1 MTRGRRSG
9 RQAGFSLVEL
19 MVSLAIGLIIS
30 IAVITAYLSAS
41 GAARV
46 AEASGRMNED
56 AQAALTIM
64 AQQLRMAG
72 ANPAQPNRNTTTL
85 HNLLSNPYIIRGCD
99 HTFTDIKTATPTA
112 ANLTCPTTGGD
123 GISSISI
130 AYEADRF
137 NTVPTSSGTPTD
149 CLGNGLT
156 GVSRAVTTSLNV
168 ATTTLVYEA
177 ENRFFIGTST
187 YITSPSL
194 YCKGNAASTNAQPL
208 VENIESMRIT
218 YGVSNPGQPRSFG
231 DNSPG
236 VAAKFVLGY
245 MTAAELIGSTA
256 ALSGSLTFSQ
266 PSVWT
271 PTWTVAF
278 PTTST
283 FSLSDLVSGS
293 GFAFQN
299 GVSTGAMI
307 WKAWDAVQAVRV
319 CVLVRSEGRVF
330 NRLIDA
336 SNTEKPTKYV
346 DCRGALQDS
355 LDGRLRRAYTTTVL
369 LRNQ

>member
-1 MTRGRRSG
+1 
-9 RQAGFSLVEL
+9 
-19 MVSLAIGLIIS
+19 
-30 IAVITAYLSAS
+30 
-41 GAARV
+41 
-46 AEASGRMNED
+46 MNED

-64 AQQLRMAG
+64 TQQLRMAG
-72 ANPAQPNRNTTTL
+72 VNPAQPNRNTTTL

-99 HTFTDIKTATPTA
+99 TTFSNVTSATTTA
-112 ANLTCPTTGGD
+112 ALTCPNGASP
-123 GISSISI
+123 SSISI
-130 AYEADRF
+130 GYEADRY
-137 NTVPTSSGTPTD
+137 NTVPTNAGVPTD

-156 GVSRAVTTSLNV
+156 GVSQTVTTSLNV
-168 ATTTLVYEA
+168 VTTTTVYEA

-194 YCKGNAASTNAQPL
+194 YCKGNAASTNPQPL
-208 VENIESMRIT
+208 VENIENMRIT

-256 ALSGSLTFSQ
+256 ALNGSLTFSQ
-266 PSVWT
+266 PSMWT

-283 FSLSDLVSGS
+283 FSLSDLVSGT

-319 CVLVRSEGRVF
+319 CVLVRSENAAVF
-330 NRLIDA
+330 DSPAQYLDCSGNLV
-336 SNTEKPTKYV
+336 TPT
-346 DCRGALQDS
+346 DR
-355 LDGRLRRAYTTTVL
+355 RMRRAYTTTVL

>member
-1 MTRGRRSG
+1 MTKGRLSG

-19 MVSLAIGLIIS
+19 LVSLAIGLVIS
-30 IAVITAYLSAS
+30 IAVITAYLSAA

-46 AEASGRMNED
+46 AEATGRMNED

-64 AQQLRMAG
+64 TQQLRMAG
-72 ANPAQPNRNTTTL
+72 VNPAQPNRNTTTL

-99 HTFTDIKTATPTA
+99 TTFSNVTSATTTA
-112 ANLTCPTTGGD
+112 ALTCPNGASP
-123 GISSISI
+123 SSISI
-130 AYEADRF
+130 GYEADRY
-137 NTVPTSSGTPTD
+137 NTVPTNAGVPTD

-156 GVSRAVTTSLNV
+156 GVSQTVTTSLNV
-168 ATTTLVYEA
+168 VTTTTVYEA

-194 YCKGNAASTNAQPL
+194 YCKGNAASTNPQPL
-208 VENIESMRIT
+208 VENIENMRIT

-256 ALSGSLTFSQ
+256 ALNGSLTFSQ
-266 PSVWT
+266 PSMWT

-283 FSLSDLVSGS
+283 FSLSDLVSGT

-319 CVLVRSEGRVF
+319 CVLVRSENAAVF
-330 NRLIDA
+330 DSPAQYLDCSGNLV
-336 SNTEKPTKYV
+336 TPT
-346 DCRGALQDS
+346 DR
-355 LDGRLRRAYTTTVL
+355 RMRRAYTTTVL